1 MKALFLLLLPVLCA
15 FMAYSQNSF
24 PEELTATP
32 PRHQAGDFYIG
43 AAPVYYSNSVV
54 NSSAMAIG
62 IKSKIYLG
70 NRVSFDGDLVLSE
83 DYWHMAIGFLP
94 ICLNFLFQLT
104 DDEVSILLLLFS
116 FGQLAIHF
124 PIANQA
130 EISPYVGFVI
140 TSYSIHY
147 TKLYELIVRTVD
159 RGIGKAPIVIN
170 KANNRI
176 LIEEVPA
183 MQRWVKRIVASFKNH
198 RLFLYLRMLIDQVFE
213 IDVVIGIKKLKPFRF
228 RTQCF
233 FESNKLA

>member
-1 MKALFLLLLPVLCA
+1 MKALFVLLLPVLCA
-15 FMAYSQNSF
+15 FIAYSQNSS

-43 AAPVYYSNSVV
+43 ATPVYYNNSVV
-54 NSSAMAIG
+54 NSSGMAIG

-130 EISPYVGFVI
+130 EISPYVGLGRYSNIADWEDMPKSTEINSFVI
-140 TSYSIHY
+140 GVELNRYCKQFVVSPFVEYSHFYRKPMQSIQFGVYLAYDWHN
-147 TKLYELIVRTVD
+147 KHNKQKSGERVRE
-159 RGIGKAPIVIN
+159 K
-170 KANNRI
+170 
-176 LIEEVPA
+176 
-183 MQRWVKRIVASFKNH
+183 
-198 RLFLYLRMLIDQVFE
+198 
-213 IDVVIGIKKLKPFRF
+213 
-228 RTQCF
+228 
-233 FESNKLA
+233 